1 MSDLLL
7 GQPLHHT
14 QALELVCAA
23 EKCDTWAEIRA
34 GADGDI
40 CLFVD
45 TPERRVAGWLLPTR
59 EDVNDFV
66 GTTIGSL
73 QMFGNYENVNW
84 MEWGI
89 SRADWMAVH
98 PDPIVERAFRGY
110 MGHIMAWAKI
120 VRCFKVAGERVL
132 IAGQAW
138 SDNGYF
144 LGRSEI
150 IQGNW
155 AEQMSLSVENWADW
169 QMEL

>member
-23 EKCDTWAEIRA
+23 ERCDTWAEIRA
-34 GADGDI
+34 DGDWLI
-40 CLFVD
+40 RFYTGD
-45 TPERRVAGWLLPTR
+45 PECISFDWRAFGG
-59 EDVNDFV
+59 ENIEY
-66 GTTIGSL
+66 GTVIGSL
-73 QMFGNYENVNW
+73 EMFGKELDW
-84 MEWGI
+84 RTWGI
-89 SRADWMAVH
+89 RRADWMDAY

-132 IAGQAW
+132 IAGQSW

-155 AEQMSLSVENWADW
+155 AEQMSMTAENWHDW